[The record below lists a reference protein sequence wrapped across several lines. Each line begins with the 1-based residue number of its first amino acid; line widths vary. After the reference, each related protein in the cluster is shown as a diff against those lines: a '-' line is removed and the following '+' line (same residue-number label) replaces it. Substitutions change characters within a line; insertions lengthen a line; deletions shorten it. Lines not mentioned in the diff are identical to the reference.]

1 MRPYEVM
8 VILNATL
15 EEDAIRAQIDRAQEI
30 IRTNGGTPNRVDRWG
45 KRRFAYEVKH
55 QWEGY
60 YVLIEATSEP
70 VAMAELDRALHL
82 ADDVVRHKVI
92 RLPEKVAGTVPRPS
106 PSQEG
111 EASERAPRS
120 DET

>member
-1 MRPYEVM
+1 
-8 VILNATL
+8 
-15 EEDAIRAQIDRAQEI
+15 
-30 IRTNGGTPNRVDRWG
+30 
-45 KRRFAYEVKH
+45 
-55 QWEGY
+55 
-60 YVLIEATSEP
+60 
-70 VAMAELDRALHL
+70 MAELDRMFHL
-82 ADDVVRHKVI
+82 ADEVIRHKVI